1 MKIRFSALIILF
13 LAYSHS
19 FGQSVVSVDK
29 LTGSARANIPLYTL
43 KVGNLSL
50 PIALYYGTTGLRP
63 TDIEGS
69 AGIGWNLVAGGLIT
83 RQVRG
88 VPDDIL
94 KDMASSARTG
104 WFSSTNGNTIN
115 TMTISNSTNPPVYTN
130 VATDV
135 SFINSHF
142 GDLSD
147 TEPDIFYINAPG
159 LSLQFVFD
167 KDHNIRTIPYQ
178 DVKISYVFNNTGYG
192 AFTSFTVT
200 NDRGITY
207 VFAAAENTIKK
218 AAGSTAPTWFNTE
231 YQQYKNGISYTSSWR
246 LTQMRDQFG
255 NCINMN
261 YTTGTV
267 LPNSNSVDVYL
278 NGSTTASHQ
287 YTAWQ
292 KTTQKLL
299 SSITY
304 QDAVDDPFIPAFTF
318 AYTTNISTNASFV
331 NAMTGFG
338 RAFQFNYTPSTRTG
352 GSYIRYFLTNVT
364 DPDCNT
370 PVNYTFS
377 YNNLLAV
384 PDSITTQQ
392 DYWGYINN
400 NTSAANL
407 KPLIMVNPSNTSYD
421 RYYSPVNDDGINPS
435 MYPYK
440 VNGYT
445 RWTSPG
451 NVILGAL
458 NQVNYATGGYTT
470 IGYESNDYYNATISG
485 ISQAGG
491 IRVTQVADYDG
502 INISPAVTTYSYLDP
517 GTGASSG
524 KVVSIP
530 VFAFTQAYTSAEA
543 DSIKWRKSVV
553 VSWSDLSQ
561 DDHSILYS
569 YVRESKSGAGSV
581 LYQFSVPVTNF
592 DGSTPTGAPTWSPT
606 MTYSGSTTTSSI
618 GFLNNITRSYPF
630 PPSTNYDFER
640 GLPLDVTAFDGS
652 GNKVSETSYTYNTP
666 QTPVT
671 VTGFKYDANT
681 SAEESYAKYYI
692 YTTAGPLTT
701 QVVTK
706 RYSQSA
712 PTAYLQST
720 ETFAYNG
727 SLHKQVTQVTTAN
740 SDGTVY
746 NKYLKYTKDY
756 VITTSGDA
764 MTQALLNLQTANINT
779 PIEQYTQVTPAG
791 GSATT
796 VSASLVTY
804 AAFTPWGGGSLPFPS
819 KRLTISN
826 PAGTAFTPTSIS
838 TGSPQT
844 FVYDNTHYTVTENDL
859 GYDYS
864 GYLLS
869 MDNGFK
875 RISTVLIDHNSFQP
889 AAVIDNARYDEIAFS
904 DFDSN
909 LPNINFTGTSAQTT
923 TSRSGHYA
931 ASLAAAATQAKT
943 VNRNLLASNYIISA
957 WIQCP
962 GTTAGTISATIIG
975 GTQTNNGSTTYVAST
990 TTNSSYPTG
999 WQYVEFKVPMTSIT
1013 SSTIAITVSCST
1025 AVLLDDLWAYPDA
1038 AQVSSASYDPVAF
1051 FKTAMTNT
1059 NGVAAYYSY
1068 DKFGRLLF
1076 AYDQDKNIVQRKI
1089 YASAANEA
1097 NFIPPTISGPATAYN
1112 NIAASWSMSAPGYNT
1127 CITGAGVTY
1136 TWNFGDGT
1144 TPVTTTSTGPQ
1155 SHTYT
1160 LNGNHIIALSVSAPG
1175 YGSKGSTYNVTVSTL
1190 PQTAVSYNNYTTGS
1204 SISTVVFKKHS
1215 TGATIYTLT
1224 TAQLIAGINITPDV
1238 YDITINPTGPHYSS
1252 GTGTGY
1258 GCVSF
1263 TGSGSLDYC
1272 FSYTGSSFTATNV
1285 DLTLQPTVNFGM
1297 YTSPS
1302 CP

>member
-1 MKIRFSALIILF
+1 MKAKQLF
-13 LAYSHS
+13 LLAFMLLSGFCAFS
-19 FGQSVVSVDK
+19 QGLVTVDK
-29 LTGSARANIPLYTL
+29 LTGGARANIPLYTL
-43 KVGNLSL
+43 KVGNMSL
-50 PIALYYGTTGLRP
+50 PISLFYGTSGVRP

-69 AGIGWNLVAGGLIT
+69 AGIGWNLVAGGAIT

-88 VPDDIL
+88 IPDDIL
-94 KDMASSARTG
+94 TDMASSARTG

-115 TMTISNSTNPPVYTN
+115 SMTISNSSNPPVYTN

-142 GDLSD
+142 NDLSD

-192 AFTSFTVT
+192 AFTYFTVT
-200 NDRGITY
+200 NDKGITY
-207 VFAAAENTIKK
+207 VFAGAENTIRKST
-218 AAGSTAPTWFNTE
+218 GTAPSWFNTD
-231 YQQYKNGISYTSSWR
+231 YQQYKNGISYTTAWR

-255 NCINMN
+255 NCININ

-267 LPNSNSVDVYL
+267 VPNSNSVDVYL
-278 NGSTTASHQ
+278 NGSTTATHQ
-287 YTAWQ
+287 YTTWQ
-292 KTTQKLL
+292 KTTPKLL
-299 SSITY
+299 STITY
-304 QDAVDDPFIPAFTF
+304 SDAVDNPFITAFTF
-318 AYTTNISTNASFV
+318 AYSTNSSTKASFV
-331 NAMTGFG
+331 NSMTGFG
-338 RAFQFNYTPSTRTG
+338 RAFQFNYTASTRTG
-352 GSYIRYFLTNVT
+352 GSYLRYFLNNVT
-364 DPDCNT
+364 DADCNT
-370 PVNYTFS
+370 PVNYSFS
-377 YNNLLAV
+377 YNNLSAM
-384 PDSITTQQ
+384 PDSMTVQQ

-445 RWTSPG
+445 RWTSPS
-451 NVILGAL
+451 NITIGAL

-470 IGYESNDYYNATISG
+470 ISYEPNDYYNSIAGG

-491 IRVTQVADYDG
+491 IRVTQLANYDG
-502 INISPAVTTYSYLDP
+502 INASPGITTYSYLDP

-524 KVVSIP
+524 KAVSLPI
-530 VFAFTQAYTSAEA
+530 FAFTQAYTSAEA
-543 DSIKWRKSVV
+543 DSIRWRKSVV
-553 VSWSDLSQ
+553 VSWSDLSR
-561 DDHSILYS
+561 DDHSILYT
-569 YVRESKSGAGSV
+569 YIRESKSGAGSV

-592 DGSTPTGAPTWSPT
+592 DSSTPTGAPTWSPT

-618 GFLNNITRSYPF
+618 GYLNNITRSYPF

-640 GLPLDVTAFDGS
+640 GLPLDITAFDGN
-652 GNKVSETSYTYNTP
+652 GNKVSETTYTYNTP

-671 VTGFKYDANT
+671 ITGFKYDINT

-701 QVVTK
+701 QVVNK

-712 PTAYLQST
+712 PTTYQQTT
-720 ETFAYNG
+720 EALAYNG
-727 SLHKQVTQVTTAN
+727 ALHKQVTQVTTTN

-746 NKYLKYTKDY
+746 NKYLKYAKDY
-756 VITTSGDA
+756 VVTTSGDA
-764 MTQALLNLQTANINT
+764 MTQALLNLQAANINT
-779 PIEQYTQVTPAG
+779 PIEEYTQVTPSG

-796 VSASLVTY
+796 TSASLTTY

-826 PAGTAFTPTSIS
+826 PAGTTFTPSSIS

-859 GYDYS
+859 GFDYS

-869 MDNGFK
+869 KDNGFK
-875 RISTVLIDHNSFQP
+875 HIGTVLIDHNSFQP
-889 AAVIDNARYDEIAFS
+889 VAMIDNARYDEIAFN

-909 LPNINFTGTSAQTT
+909 LPNINFTGTSTQTST
-923 TSRSGHYA
+923 NRSGKYA
-931 ASLAAAATQAKT
+931 ASLAAAATQTKT
-943 VNRNLLASNYIISA
+943 VNRNLLATNYIISA

-962 GTTAGTISATIIG
+962 GAVAGTISATITG

-990 TTNSSYPTG
+990 TTNASYPTG

-1013 SSTIAITVSCST
+1013 SSTIAITVSCNT
-1025 AVLLDDLWAYPDA
+1025 AVLMDDLWAYPDV
-1038 AQVSSASYDPVAF
+1038 AQISSVAYDPVAF
-1051 FKTAMTNT
+1051 FKTAATNT
-1059 NGVAAYYSY
+1059 NGVASYYSY

-1076 AYDQDKNIVQRKI
+1076 AYDQDKNIVQRKT
-1089 YASAANEA
+1089 YASAVNEA
-1097 NFIPPTISGPATAYN
+1097 NFISPTISGSATPYK
-1112 NIAASWSMSAPGYNT
+1112 NIGASWSMSTPSYNT
-1127 CITGAGVTY
+1127 CITTAGVTY

-1144 TPVTTTSTGPQ
+1144 TPVTTTSTSAQ

-1160 LNGNHIIALSVSAPG
+1160 ANGNYTISLTISAPG
-1175 YGSKGSTYNVTVSTL
+1175 YGSKASTFSVTVGTL
-1190 PQTAVSYNNYTTGS
+1190 TQTAVSYNNYTTGS

-1224 TAQLIAGINITPDV
+1224 TAQLTSGINITPDV
-1238 YDITINPTGPHYSS
+1238 YDITINPTGPHYSGS
-1252 GTGTGY
+1252 TGY

-1263 TGSGSLDYC
+1263 SGSGSLGYC
-1272 FSYTGSSFTATNV
+1272 FSYTGSAFTATNV
-1285 DLTLQPTVNFGM
+1285 DLTLQPAVNFSM